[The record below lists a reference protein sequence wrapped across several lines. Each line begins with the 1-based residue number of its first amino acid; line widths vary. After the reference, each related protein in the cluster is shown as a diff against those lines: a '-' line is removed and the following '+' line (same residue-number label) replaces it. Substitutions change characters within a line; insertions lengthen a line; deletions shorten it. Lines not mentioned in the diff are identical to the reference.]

1 MKFLVDDIGIFPH
14 SKLKFLVDIVWMRYQ
29 LEYIN
34 WSKAINIFTNV
45 LTKEKKYKLEICI
58 YEKFL
63 ESILSMWKLQVN
75 ILGFMRFRLNT
86 FRYYKFEIS
95 LNNSLI
101 LNYKEKEKEINK
113 CTK

>member
-14 SKLKFLVDIVWMRYQ
+14 SKLKFLVDIVWIRYQ

-75 ILGFMRFRLNT
+75 ILGSMRFRLNT
-86 FRYYKFEIS
+86 FRYFKFEIL

-101 LNYKEKEKEINK
+101 LNYKEKESEINK